1 MSAIKSIRPFIG
13 SKNFLESRQFYADM
27 GCTEV
32 PLFHNLSY
40 FSIEDGFGFY
50 LQDAYVE
57 DWVNNTMLFLEVQ
70 DTTAFH
76 QQLQSKK
83 LTERYPAVRISPIQQ
98 ESWGEQFFLHD
109 PSGILWHI
117 GKFHS

>member
-1 MSAIKSIRPFIG
+1 MSTIKSIRPFIG
-13 SKNFLESRQFYADM
+13 ATNFLESRQFYADM

-70 DTTAFH
+70 DIAAFH
-76 QQLQSKK
+76 QQLQSKG
-83 LTERYPAVRISPIQQ
+83 LTERYPTVRLSPIQQ
-98 ESWGEQFFLHD
+98 ESWGQQFFLHD

-117 GKFHS
+117 GVFQ